1 MTRRRWLALAGSVL
15 ILVFGSSM
23 RISLKGRMG
32 PRAFDLPKFVD
43 ALPIPPRLILTGQ
56 HREATI
62 RLSAFP
68 AKLHRDLP
76 AQIQWGYGGTTPGP
90 TIEVE
95 RNRGV
100 RIHWKNE
107 LPTTHIFAEPKGLD
121 MPDMPGMPGMPMKMP
136 DVRAITH
143 LHGAVVSEPD
153 PMNRAKNNDGWPDAW
168 NVPGESQLAEYP
180 NVQPAM
186 TLWYHDHAM
195 AATGRNVAAGLVGTY
210 VIHDAYERSLNLP
223 RGAYDIPLMLIS
235 KGVHDDGT
243 LYYTD
248 DINSEFWGNVA
259 SVNGKLWPYL
269 DVEPRKY
276 RFRVINASNARA
288 YALDLVDAADGTPGP
303 AFAQIGSDGG
313 FLAAPVLL
321 NDPTTPGSPRLTL
334 APAERA
340 DLIVDFSKFVGR
352 TFTLAN
358 HSHTADDEE
367 FLPELMQFR
376 VRKSLRTPDASVLP
390 AAMRAIPRLDPRA
403 ATETR
408 RIVFDRVKHADG
420 SVMLMMN
427 GKGWTDP
434 IEEKPKLG
442 ATEIWELA
450 NTLIDVH
457 PFHIHQ
463 VQFQVLDRRLFDV
476 AEYLKSGTIAYVGE
490 AATPAPN
497 ERGWKDTVK
506 LTPQMVTRIILR
518 FAPFPG
524 FYVYHCHILE
534 HEDMDMMR
542 PFRIVTPPAP

>member
-1 MTRRRWLALAGSVL
+1 MTRRSFAALLGTVSIL
-15 ILVFGSSM
+15 ILGTSM
-23 RISLKGRMG
+23 RVSLKGRMG
-32 PRAFDLPKFVD
+32 PHVIELPKFVD
-43 ALPIPPRLILTGQ
+43 ALPIPPRLILSGKN
-56 HREATI
+56 REATL

-76 AQIQWGYGGTTPGP
+76 AQIQWGYDGTTPGP

-107 LPTTHIFAEPKGLD
+107 LPKTHIFPEPKGLGMGGMD
-121 MPDMPGMPGMPMKMP
+121 MPGMPMKMP

-180 NVQPAM
+180 NLQPAM

-195 AATGRNVAAGLVGTY
+195 AATGRNVAAGLLGTY
-210 VIHDAYERSLNLP
+210 VIHDEYERSLNLP
-223 RGAYDIPLMLIS
+223 SGANDIPLMLIS
-235 KGVHDDGT
+235 KGVHDDGS

-248 DINSEFWGNVA
+248 DISAEFWGNVP

-288 YALDLVDAADGTPGP
+288 YALNLVDAADGTPGP

-313 FLAAPVLL
+313 FLAAPVFL
-321 NDPTTPGSPRLTL
+321 NDPTDPTSPRLTL
-334 APAERA
+334 SPAERA
-340 DLIVDFSKFVGR
+340 DLVIDFSKFAGK

-367 FLPELMQFR
+367 FLPEIMQFR
-376 VRKSLRTPDASVLP
+376 VGKTLRKPDTSSLPKV
-390 AAMRAIPRLDPRA
+390 MRAIPRLDPQA

-408 RIVFDRVKHADG
+408 RVVFDRVKHADG

-434 IEEKPKLG
+434 VEEKPKLG

-463 VQFQVLDRRLFDV
+463 VQFQVLDRRLFNV
-476 AEYLKSGTIAYVGE
+476 AEFLKSGALVYSAEPVP
-490 AATPAPN
+490 PAPN
-497 ERGWKDTVK
+497 ERGWKDTIK
-506 LTPQMVTRIILR
+506 LSAQMVTRIILR

-542 PFRIVTPPAP
+542 PFQIIAPPAP